1 MAPEVLNLYVDGASR
16 GNQHT
21 MEERSTGWG
30 FLAVLGPEGEGGS
43 GTIIAE
49 DSGTVVTD
57 PNQVGYWGADVES
70 NNTAEL
76 TAFIQALRWALME
89 GGDSNIVVCTDS
101 TYAGNMATGAWRPK
115 TNLEIISRLRSLWNE
130 VDRIRGVRWLH
141 VRAHRGHRWNERADH
156 LAGRVADGSPPL
168 PLSFWKPGKR

>member
-89 GGDSNIVVCTDS
+89 GAIPTSSSAPTQP
-101 TYAGNMATGAWRPK
+101 MRATWQQGHGAPK
-115 TNLEIISRLRSLWNE
+115 PTSRSS
-130 VDRIRGVRWLH
+130 
-141 VRAHRGHRWNERADH
+141 AD
-156 LAGRVADGSPPL
+156 
-168 PLSFWKPGKR
+168 